1 MDENG
6 VIKMRKMKVGDKV
19 KAICWPYYKTRCF
32 EVKGK
37 IIDIDIVNTCFVFKA
52 DELPQERSPFHDCRR
67 RFTEN
72 IGYYVNG
79 YGITDSV
86 RIIPMEKV
94 FNSLEEAS
102 L

>member
-19 KAICWPYYKTRCF
+19 KAICWPDYETRCF

-37 IIDIDIVNTCFVFKA
+37 IIDIENECFIFKA

-67 RFTEN
+67 RFTEK
-72 IGYYVNG
+72 IGYYVKG

-86 RIIPMEKV
+86 RIVPMEKV
-94 FNSLEEAS
+94 FNSLEEAN

>member
-19 KAICWPYYKTRCF
+19 IAICWPDYETRCF

-37 IIDIDIVNTCFVFKA
+37 IIDTADGRYFVFKA
-52 DELPQERSPFHDCRR
+52 DELPQKPSPLHNCTR

-72 IGYYVNG
+72 IGYYVRG
-79 YGITDSV
+79 YGRTDSV

>member
-19 KAICWPYYKTRCF
+19 IAICWPDYKTRCF

-37 IIDIDIVNTCFVFKA
+37 IIDMENRHFIFKA
-52 DELPQERSPFHDCRR
+52 DELPQKRSPFHDCRR

-86 RIIPMEKV
+86 NIIPIKKV
-94 FNSLEEAS
+94 FNGLEGAN